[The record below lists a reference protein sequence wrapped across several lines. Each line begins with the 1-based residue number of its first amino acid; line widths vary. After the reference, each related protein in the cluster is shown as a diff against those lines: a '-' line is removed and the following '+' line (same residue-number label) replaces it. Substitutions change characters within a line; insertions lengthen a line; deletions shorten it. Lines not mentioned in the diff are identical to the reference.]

1 MVVERI
7 LEMIK
12 IYSKTE
18 QFLGMVDLI
27 SIYQFIQRNTP
38 IYYTNQFYQN
48 KLPKLETYPTKP
60 NTPLY
65 ISLKQT
71 NLNSTGYFAFVV
83 KNKKKEELIGLIG
96 ESSLLISDVMIG
108 RKRGCLVVVKT
119 LFNLKENII
128 ISNLLQ
134 ILELE
139 SSTDFIRLKN
149 DKDVFLN
156 PTSFY
161 DYTPQQNDIEDDYS
175 VNVFGRE
182 IPKSYLER
190 AKLDLKF
197 TSRVE
202 VRNKILDYR
211 KEDVVSFYLPKKNM
225 NEENF
230 NKRYYTALQTLVYL
244 NQKASKEMCFNY
256 LFSLNN
262 KNQYKLDKDNFQ
274 NSFDR
279 WWRNVK
285 DYSKY
290 IDAPTQTKHIHF
302 NHNAFLSKQQKKD
315 ITSRIV
321 GLKRSLNTIER
332 IYGIR
337 KENPNLNKT
346 EINKLYELKYK
357 KKGTNTIRKYWET
370 KPYSIEE
377 EVKKINME
385 YMDLSPLPSYVQFNS
400 PPSYPLPPWVSCLK

>member
-7 LEMIK
+7 IEMLK

-38 IYYTNQFYQN
+38 ISHTNHFYQN
-48 KLPKLETYPTKP
+48 NLSKLATYPTKP
-60 NTPLY
+60 NNPLY

-71 NLNSTGYFAFVV
+71 NFNSTGYFAFVV

-96 ESSLLISDVMIG
+96 ESSLLISEVMIG
-108 RKRGCLVVVKT
+108 RKRGCLVVVKAY
-119 LFNLKENII
+119 FNLKENII

-134 ILELE
+134 GMELE
-139 SSTDFIRLKN
+139 SSDFIKLKN
-149 DKDVFLN
+149 DKDVFFN

-161 DYTPQQNDIEDDYS
+161 DYNPQQNDIEDDYS
-175 VNVFGRE
+175 GCDWERFL
-182 IPKSYLER
+182 PKSYLER
-190 AKLDLKF
+190 EKLDLKL
-197 TSRVE
+197 SSSIE
-202 VRNKILDYR
+202 VKNKVVDYR
-211 KEDVVSFYLPKKNM
+211 EVEIVNFFLPKNI
-225 NEENF
+225 NEGNF
-230 NKRYYTALQTLVYL
+230 NKRYYTALQTLVYNNL
-244 NQKASKEMCFNY
+244 EASKEKCFNF

-262 KNQYKLDKDNFQ
+262 KMNFKMDKVNFQ
-274 NSFDR
+274 NKFNT
-279 WWRNVK
+279 WWAIIKNS
-285 DYSKY
+285 SKY
-290 IDAPTQTKHIHF
+290 TDAPTQTKHIHF
-302 NHNAFLSKQQKKD
+302 NPNAFLSKQQKKD

-321 GLKRSLNTIER
+321 GLKRSLNAIER

-370 KPYSIEE
+370 KPYSIED

-385 YMDLSPLPSYVQFNS
+385 YMA
-400 PPSYPLPPWVSCLK
+400 